1 MSSAAVPGDHV
12 VLSADQE
19 TLAANEEKSKLK
31 KHFGRF
37 DMLFFL
43 ICTLVGVDTLG
54 AVANNGPEGFTWL
67 IFLAIFFFVPYAFLT
82 AELGSAFT
90 GEGGCY
96 VWTRLAFGRFVA
108 AINTV
113 LYWLSNPVWM
123 GGLLCITAVTTFNTF
138 FGDLGN
144 IGKYLF
150 ALAFIWF
157 GVWAAILSF
166 GVGKWIPTLGA
177 WARIGLLAFF
187 SLSVVIYAFSNGLHA
202 PGIGEFSPS
211 YALFIALVPLL
222 FFNFVGFELPNA
234 AGDEMKD
241 PQKDVP
247 FTVMRATIASV
258 LLYGIPIL
266 AILMVLPSD
275 QITGLGGFIDAM
287 KSVFTVYGGEVTK
300 DGATLTGAGKVLG
313 DLMAA
318 GFILVLLSSG
328 TTWLMGSDRTQ
339 AVAGYDGAGPRV
351 LGYFSSKYGT
361 PIVVNFLSGAV
372 STIVM
377 VLAFQLS
384 GGNDE
389 KYFNA
394 VLNVVLLF
402 TTMSYIFIF
411 PTLIKL
417 RYSHPEVPRP
427 YKVPFGMV
435 GVWACGILTT
445 CWALLATVV
454 GLFPGLGD
462 GGLLND
468 DALPEGFSRGTFELV
483 VFIPII
489 ITLLIGVAFY
499 VAGGKTRQQVAD
511 TAIET
516 PEGETAPGVV
526 IA

>member
-1 MSSAAVPGDHV
+1 MTTASLP
-12 VLSADQE
+12 ADELLDADE
-19 TLAANEEKSKLK
+19 TLAAEEEKSKLQK
-31 KHFGRF
+31 PFGRF

-54 AVANNGPEGFTWL
+54 AVASNGPEGFTWM
-67 IFLAIFFFVPYAFLT
+67 IFLAIFFFVPYALLA

-123 GGLLCITAVTTFNTF
+123 GGLLCITAVTTFETF
-138 FGDLGN
+138 FGGLGEV
-144 IGKYLF
+144 GKYVF

-177 WARIGLLAFF
+177 WARIALLGFF
-187 SLSVVIYAFSNGLHA
+187 SLSVVVYAFSNGLHA
-202 PGIGEFSPS
+202 PAVSEFSPS

-234 AGDEMKD
+234 AGDEMKN
-241 PQKDVP
+241 PQRDVP
-247 FTVMRATIASV
+247 YTVLRATVASI
-258 LLYGIPIL
+258 LLYGVPIL

-339 AVAGYDGAGPRV
+339 AGAGYDGAGPRV
-351 LGYFSSKYGT
+351 LGYFSSRYGT
-361 PIVVNFLSGAV
+361 PIVVNFLSGTV

-384 GGNDE
+384 GGDNE

-402 TTMSYIFIF
+402 TTISYIVIF
-411 PTLIKL
+411 PALIKL
-417 RYSHPEVPRP
+417 RYSHPDVPRP
-427 YKVPFGMV
+427 YRVPFGMA
-435 GVWACGILTT
+435 GVWMCGVLTT
-445 CWALLATVV
+445 FWAVLASLV
-454 GLFPGLGD
+454 GIFPGLGD
-462 GGLLND
+462 GSLLND
-468 DALPEGFSRGTFELV
+468 SALPEGFSRGTFELI
-483 VFIPII
+483 VFIPILV
-489 ITLLIGVAFY
+489 TLAIGVVFY
-499 VAGGKTRQQVAD
+499 ALGTNTRRQIAPKPAEAPTDASSGIAVA
-511 TAIET
+511 
-516 PEGETAPGVV
+516 
-526 IA
+526 

>member
-1 MSSAAVPGDHV
+1 
-12 VLSADQE
+12 
-19 TLAANEEKSKLK
+19 
-31 KHFGRF
+31 
-37 DMLFFL
+37 
-43 ICTLVGVDTLG
+43 
-54 AVANNGPEGFTWL
+54 
-67 IFLAIFFFVPYAFLT
+67 
-82 AELGSAFT
+82 
-90 GEGGCY
+90 
-96 VWTRLAFGRFVA
+96 
-108 AINTV
+108 
-113 LYWLSNPVWM
+113 
-123 GGLLCITAVTTFNTF
+123 
-138 FGDLGN
+138 
-144 IGKYLF
+144 
-150 ALAFIWF
+150 
-157 GVWAAILSF
+157 
-166 GVGKWIPTLGA
+166 
-177 WARIGLLAFF
+177 
-187 SLSVVIYAFSNGLHA
+187 
-202 PGIGEFSPS
+202 
-211 YALFIALVPLL
+211 
-222 FFNFVGFELPNA
+222 
-234 AGDEMKD
+234 MKD
-241 PQKDVP
+241 PQRDVP

-266 AILMVLPSD
+266 AILMVLPAD

-351 LGYFSSKYGT
+351 LGYFSSRFGT

-402 TTMSYIFIF
+402 TTISYIWIF

-417 RYSHPEVPRP
+417 RYTHPDVPRP

-435 GVWACGILTT
+435 GVWICGVLTT
-445 CWALLATVV
+445 FWALFASIV

-468 DALPEGFSRGTFELV
+468 SALPDGFSRGTFELV
-483 VFIPII
+483 VFIPLIV
-489 ITLLIGVAFY
+489 TLLIGILFY
-499 VAGGKTRQQVAD
+499 ALGAKTRSQVAPEHTEQEASRHGAGRRD
-511 TAIET
+511 RLTAT
-516 PEGETAPGVV
+516 SPERRAGRPAAP
-526 IA
+526 AP